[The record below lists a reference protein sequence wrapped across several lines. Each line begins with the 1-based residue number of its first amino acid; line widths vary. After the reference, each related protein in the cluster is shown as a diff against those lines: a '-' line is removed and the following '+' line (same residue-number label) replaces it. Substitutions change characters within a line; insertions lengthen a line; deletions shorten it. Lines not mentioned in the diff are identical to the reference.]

1 MLASR
6 PVAWRRAEN
15 FATAFRV
22 VGNQR
27 FRRCGPVGSGGVRSK
42 SCKYNKIK
50 SERPGAKF
58 CWQVVCYREREPR
71 MAPGGFVKKFLS
83 LPSLAALA
91 IALGMISWGSTL
103 NAQSTPSTT
112 APDATQSQQA
122 PSTQQPPAPETPPA
136 SQQTPSSQSG
146 SQSPDATT
154 PSSQTP
160 SSQSGSQTGS
170 QSGSQSQTP
179 DTTAPESGSRAGS
192 SNGAATG
199 SAAGDTAGGAQTFTG
214 TVVKQGDKYVLKDDA
229 GKTYDIDHQTDV
241 AKFEGKR
248 VRVQGTLDP
257 SGKIMVK

>member
-1 MLASR
+1 
-6 PVAWRRAEN
+6 
-15 FATAFRV
+15 
-22 VGNQR
+22 
-27 FRRCGPVGSGGVRSK
+27 
-42 SCKYNKIK
+42 
-50 SERPGAKF
+50 
-58 CWQVVCYREREPR
+58 

-91 IALGMISWGSTL
+91 IALGMISWGSAL
-103 NAQSTPSTT
+103 NAQSTPSTSS
-112 APDATQSQQA
+112 PDATPSQQT
-122 PSTQQPPAPETPPA
+122 PSTQQPPSPEMPPS
-136 SQQTPSSQSG
+136 SQQTPNSQSG
-146 SQSPDATT
+146 SQSPDA
-154 PSSQTP
+154 SQTP
-160 SSQSGSQTGS
+160 SS

-257 SGKIMVK
+257 SGKIVVK